1 MVLRVSMKDVL
12 ITSVLREVVE
22 MMRSRAPNATRRTR
36 LGRAGDILSP
46 PCSSE
51 TARERERST
60 THTHTARARPRDFE
74 ASNAGPLLVGQH
86 ARTRSSTSTCV

>member
-60 THTHTARARPRDFE
+60 TRTLTHTHTRAPARFRGLERRASAGRPACTD
-74 ASNAGPLLVGQH
+74 
-86 ARTRSSTSTCV
+86 